1 MSEEKKDRDIK
12 DYLNDILEKIADI
25 GAFIEGMGY
34 EDLETDKKTQYAV
47 IRCLEVIGEAAKKI
61 PDKSREKHAGIP
73 WQEVSGMRDKLIHEY
88 FGVDLN
94 TVWDTIQE
102 DLSPLKEAIE
112 NLLHDLT

>member
-47 IRCLEVIGEAAKKI
+47 IRCLEVIG
-61 PDKSREKHAGIP
+61 
-73 WQEVSGMRDKLIHEY
+73 
-88 FGVDLN
+88 
-94 TVWDTIQE
+94 
-102 DLSPLKEAIE
+102 
-112 NLLHDLT
+112 